1 MNITDRRK
9 HFHLLILKCFIAG
22 KVQQLLSL
30 LGQLPVEVLQPRQQQ
45 RRRQRD
51 RVPFPDPGLTSV
63 TPATEIPTMS
73 ED

>member
-9 HFHLLILKCFIAG
+9 QFQLLILKCYFAG
-22 KVQQLLSL
+22 KVQQLLLL

-45 RRRQRD
+45 RRRRRD
-51 RVPFPDPGLTSV
+51 RVPFPDLGRTSV